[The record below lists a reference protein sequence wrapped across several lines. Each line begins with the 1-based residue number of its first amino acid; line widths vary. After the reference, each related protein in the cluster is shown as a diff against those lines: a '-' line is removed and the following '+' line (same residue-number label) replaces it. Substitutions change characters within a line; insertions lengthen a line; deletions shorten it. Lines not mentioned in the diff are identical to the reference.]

1 MIEQLFAQQGQGKA
15 FLVMLAGGMAVAA
28 LFHVATFVRKRW
40 RFLAV
45 PGDISVALAL
55 LTVLLMPFV
64 TMDTP
69 LRLYG
74 LLGVA
79 LGAALY
85 AAGMAPM
92 AEALCR
98 KVKKCLQRRP
108 QKEGNPL
115 SKAKK

>member
-28 LFHVATFVRKRW
+28 LFHITTFVRKRW
-40 RFLAV
+40 RFLAI

-92 AEALCR
+92 AESLLR
-98 KVKKCLQRRP
+98 RVKKCLQRHP